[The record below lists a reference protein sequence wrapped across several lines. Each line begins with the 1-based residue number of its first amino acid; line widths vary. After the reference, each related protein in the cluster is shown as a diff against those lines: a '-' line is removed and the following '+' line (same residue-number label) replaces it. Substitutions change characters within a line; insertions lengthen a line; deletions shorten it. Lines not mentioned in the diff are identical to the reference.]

1 MTTPKNLLAI
11 ALALGA
17 ALAVQAQTAGSH
29 PAVLA
34 HSAVQGIDPNTFI
47 VAHPAQLLLKRG
59 HAGHEHPA
67 LATKRLADVAAVDA
81 NTFLVQPPASTTW
94 ALESAPAAVVA
105 VAVAGAAGR

>member
-1 MTTPKNLLAI
+1 MTTHKNLLAI

-17 ALAVQAQTAGSH
+17 AFAAQAQTTGAH
-29 PAVLA
+29 PAVGV
-34 HSAVQGIDPNTFI
+34 HNAVQGIDPNTFI

-67 LATKRLADVAAVDA
+67 LATKRLADVAGVDA

-94 ALESAPAAVVA
+94 ALESAPAVV